1 MNQDQVKALLLSVE
15 KPQSEFSVVF
25 SGKKSAMVNG
35 LYKPV
40 TREILIHNK
49 NFQADGQLVYT
60 ALHEYA
66 HHLHCERKAWLPGA
80 RAHTNEFWSIFHE
93 LLEKAEATGA
103 YRNVFSEEP
112 EFAELTARI
121 KDVLPENGRL
131 MLEFGKLVIE
141 AEALCK
147 KHFVRFEDY
156 IDRALGVSRV
166 SASSAMKAFH
176 LDVPPALGW
185 DAMKLVAG
193 IARPDLRAAAID
205 AFQAG
210 KSQEAVKALARN
222 GKPAADPREQLD
234 REKARLERTIQAM
247 QERLEAVQAE
257 LARLQD
263 GEA

>member
-15 KPQSEFSVVF
+15 EPKTEFSVVF

-35 LYKPV
+35 LYKPQ

-49 NFQADGQLVYT
+49 NFQTDGQLVYT

-93 LLEKAEATGA
+93 LLDLAESKGA
-103 YRNVFSEEP
+103 YSNVFSEEA

-121 KDVLPENGRL
+121 KAVLPQNGKI
-131 MLEFGKLVIE
+131 MLEFGRLVIE
-141 AEALCK
+141 AQALCK

-156 IDRALGVSRV
+156 IDRALGVSRT
-166 SASSAMKAFH
+166 SASSAMKAFS
-176 LDVPPALGW
+176 LDVPPKLGW

-193 IARPDLRAAAID
+193 IARPDLRSAAIE
-205 AFQAG
+205 AFEAG
-210 KSQEAVKALARN
+210 KSQEAVKALTRN
-222 GKPAADPREQLD
+222 SKPGADPREQLD
-234 REKARLERTIQAM
+234 RERARLERSIQAM
-247 QERLEAVQAE
+247 QERLCAVESE
-257 LARLQD
+257 LAKLAGV
-263 GEA
+263 GE